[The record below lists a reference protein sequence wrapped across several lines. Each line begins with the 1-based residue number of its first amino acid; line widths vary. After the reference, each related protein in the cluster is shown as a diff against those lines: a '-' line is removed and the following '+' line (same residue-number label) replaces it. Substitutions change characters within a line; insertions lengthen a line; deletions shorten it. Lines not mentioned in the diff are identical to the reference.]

1 MHQEFFA
8 SSRQHVKLEGRSF
21 LFVPNEG
28 GLRVKRV
35 DGFRE
40 RRQNTGRLMVQSF
53 QKVNNNNS
61 NEQLYTN
68 QQGS

>member
-1 MHQEFFA
+1 M
-8 SSRQHVKLEGRSF
+8 R
-21 LFVPNEG
+21 G

>member
-40 RRQNTGRLMVQSF
+40 RRQNTGSLMVQSF
-53 QKVNNNNS
+53 QKVNNNS